1 MNKKISKIF
10 LLLLITFVLISS
22 LAMLLKEKNTKIN
35 NKHLKLNYEL
45 SYEEAFPD
53 KEFRR
58 LILSMLYKHSEER
71 WGEREDREI
80 YGDLYSALKIT
91 GDAANS
97 GITSAITDEEL
108 ERYSKQKLDKNFLDK
123 VLVLHPNSEVKN
135 YQNIINLTGIEYLK
149 NVKRIVIAKS
159 KIKEADFSQNQK
171 LETLF
176 LTEKFH
182 STYQILDIE
191 GTSILERVNIKSN
204 ENLKHLILNFNPNK
218 ENTVDLSGNPNLEA
232 LYIIKSNLK
241 EIDLT
246 HNPNLNSSDINLQ
259 GNKLQSIKANI
270 PSETFS
276 YGASEQK
283 ITVEVDQ
290 SVPIKIPLKFNDT
303 ESYLEGTGF
312 TRENDVYTFNQVG
325 THTYNFYNRQRDY
338 SGTVEVT
345 VTGGEAKNFTPLITN
360 DSRCYVNERCS
371 LADKIYNIPRDA
383 NIVSVTSCD
392 HGNAT
397 GIILVPN
404 QKGLGTC
411 DVKIT
416 FGDGSTKTYK
426 VKISVFENEFKDIPI
441 KAVTNSK
448 SQYMEGDLSKTLFLS
463 YTEVNQRREG
473 YINLLNKKNK
483 CNYETFTCQIFE
495 YDRPKYYT
503 IGLKGPIQK
512 PGDTVYVTADFHEYD
527 AVNRTVKLE
536 SEVKVYNSK
545 QMEDVIKTLNGVSNV
560 LDWKENE
567 ESKKYYMYKDWWDN
581 LPNMLETTILRD
593 TDGDKIP
600 DIDDEDDDND
610 GLSDAQE
617 IIDGTNPK
625 DASSFKVTKI
635 CYKVKG

>member
-10 LLLLITFVLISS
+10 LFLLITFVLISS

-149 NVKRIVIAKS
+149 NVKRIVIANS
-159 KIKEADFSQNQK
+159 KIKEADFSQNPK

-191 GTSILERVNIKSN
+191 GTSILEKVNIKSN

-270 PSETFS
+270 PSENFR

-283 ITVEVDQ
+283 ITVEVGQ
-290 SVPIKIPLKFNDT
+290 GVPIKIPLKFNDT

-312 TRENDVYTFNQVG
+312 TRNNDYYTFNQVG

-360 DSRCYVNERCS
+360 DSRCYVNQNCS

-397 GIILVPN
+397 GIILAPN

-426 VKISVFENEFKDIPI
+426 VKIPVFEKNIKEIEPFKPIYPKSKYIEGEFAK
-441 KAVTNSK
+441 N
-448 SQYMEGDLSKTLFLS
+448 LLLS
-463 YTEVNQRREG
+463 YSEVQDERDDYLN
-473 YINLLNKKNK
+473 ILNKKSK
-483 CNYETFTCQIFE
+483 CNYETYICDTISYKEEAFYRSIGDKAISDKPIPGKA
-495 YDRPKYYT
+495 YDYFS
-503 IGLKGPIQK
+503 
-512 PGDTVYVTADFHEYD
+512 VNNTAILDS
-527 AVNRTVKLE
+527 K
-536 SEVKVYNSK
+536 VKVYNSK
-545 QMEDVIKTLNGVSNV
+545 QMEQVVRNYRNGSSLIDWQGDENQKVFYIYNQWLNGV
-560 LDWKENE
+560 
-567 ESKKYYMYKDWWDN
+567 
-581 LPNMLETTILRD
+581 PNILETTILRD

-600 DIDDEDDDND
+600 DVDDEDDDND
-610 GLSDAQE
+610 GVSDEQE
-617 IIDGTNPK
+617 VLDQTDPK

>member
-58 LILSMLYKHSEER
+58 LILSMLYKHSEES

-123 VLVLHPNSEVKN
+123 VLVLHPNSKVKN

-149 NVKRIVIAKS
+149 NVKRIVIANS

-191 GTSILERVNIKSN
+191 GTSILEKVNIKSN

-232 LYIIKSNLK
+232 LYIRKSNLK

-246 HNPNLNSSDINLQ
+246 HNPNLNSSNIRLQ
-259 GNKLQSIKANI
+259 GNKLQSIKANS
-270 PSETFS
+270 PSENFR

-290 SVPIKIPLKFNDT
+290 GVPIKIPLKFNDT

-325 THTYNFYNRQRDY
+325 THTYNFYNTQRDY

-345 VTGGEAKNFTPLITN
+345 VTGGDSKNFTPLITN
-360 DSRCYVNERCS
+360 DSRCYVNQSCS

-392 HGNAT
+392 HGTAT

-411 DVKIT
+411 DVKIA

-426 VKISVFENEFKDIPI
+426 VKIPVFEKNIKEIEPFKPIYPKSKYIEGEFAK
-441 KAVTNSK
+441 N
-448 SQYMEGDLSKTLFLS
+448 LLLS
-463 YTEVNQRREG
+463 YSEVQDERDDYLN
-473 YINLLNKKNK
+473 ILNKKSK
-483 CNYETFTCQIFE
+483 CNYETYICDTISYKIEAFYRSIGDKAISDKPIPGKA
-495 YDRPKYYT
+495 YDYSS
-503 IGLKGPIQK
+503 
-512 PGDTVYVTADFHEYD
+512 VNNTAILDS
-527 AVNRTVKLE
+527 K
-536 SEVKVYNSK
+536 VKVYNSK
-545 QMEDVIKTLNGVSNV
+545 QMEQVVRNYLNGSSLIDWQGDENQKVFYIYNQWLNGV
-560 LDWKENE
+560 
-567 ESKKYYMYKDWWDN
+567 
-581 LPNMLETTILRD
+581 PNILETTILRD

-600 DIDDEDDDND
+600 DVDDEDDDND
-610 GLSDAQE
+610 GVSDEQE

-625 DASSFKVTKI
+625 DSSSFKVTKI

>member
-149 NVKRIVIAKS
+149 NVKRIVIANS

-259 GNKLQSIKANI
+259 GNKLQSIKANS
-270 PSETFS
+270 PSENFR

-290 SVPIKIPLKFNDT
+290 GVPIRIPLKFNDT

-312 TRENDVYTFNQVG
+312 TRNNDYYTFNQVG

-360 DSRCYVNERCS
+360 DSRCYVNQNCS

-397 GIILVPN
+397 GIILAPN
-404 QKGLGTC
+404 QKGLATC

-426 VKISVFENEFKDIPI
+426 VKIPVFEKNIKEIEPFKPIYPKSKYIEGEFAK
-441 KAVTNSK
+441 N
-448 SQYMEGDLSKTLFLS
+448 LLLS
-463 YTEVNQRREG
+463 YSEVQDERDDYLN
-473 YINLLNKKNK
+473 ILNKKSK
-483 CNYETFTCQIFE
+483 CNYETYICDTISYKIEAFYRSIGDKAISDKPIPGKA
-495 YDRPKYYT
+495 YDYFS
-503 IGLKGPIQK
+503 
-512 PGDTVYVTADFHEYD
+512 VNNTAILDS
-527 AVNRTVKLE
+527 K
-536 SEVKVYNSK
+536 VKVYNSK
-545 QMEDVIKTLNGVSNV
+545 QMEQVVRNYRNGSSLIDWQGDENQKVFYIYNQWLNGV
-560 LDWKENE
+560 
-567 ESKKYYMYKDWWDN
+567 
-581 LPNMLETTILRD
+581 PNILETTILRD
-593 TDGDKIP
+593 TDGDQIP
-600 DIDDEDDDND
+600 DVDDEDDDND
-610 GLSDAQE
+610 GISDEQE
-617 IIDGTNPK
+617 VLDQTDPK
-625 DASSFKVTKI
+625 DSSSFKVTKI

>member
-1 MNKKISKIF
+1 MNKKNSKIF
-10 LLLLITFVLISS
+10 LLLLITFVIISS

-45 SYEEAFPD
+45 SYKDAFPD

-259 GNKLQSIKANI
+259 GNKLQSIKANS
-270 PSETFS
+270 PSENFR

-290 SVPIKIPLKFNDT
+290 GVPIRIPLKFNDT

-312 TRENDVYTFNQVG
+312 TRNNDYYTFNQVG

-360 DSRCYVNERCS
+360 DSRCYVNQNCS

-397 GIILVPN
+397 GIILAPN
-404 QKGLGTC
+404 QKGLATC

-426 VKISVFENEFKDIPI
+426 VKISVFEKNIKEIEPFKPIYPKSKYIEGEFAK
-441 KAVTNSK
+441 N
-448 SQYMEGDLSKTLFLS
+448 LLLS
-463 YTEVNQRREG
+463 YSEVQDERDDYLN
-473 YINLLNKKNK
+473 ILNKKSK
-483 CNYETFTCQIFE
+483 CNYETYICDTISYKIEAFYRSIGDKAVSDKPIPGKA
-495 YDRPKYYT
+495 YDYFS
-503 IGLKGPIQK
+503 
-512 PGDTVYVTADFHEYD
+512 VNNTAILDS
-527 AVNRTVKLE
+527 K
-536 SEVKVYNSK
+536 VKVYNSK
-545 QMEDVIKTLNGVSNV
+545 QMEQVVRNYLNGSSLIDWQGDENQKVFYIYNQWLNGV
-560 LDWKENE
+560 
-567 ESKKYYMYKDWWDN
+567 
-581 LPNMLETTILRD
+581 PNILETTILRD

-610 GLSDAQE
+610 GVSDAQE

>member
-10 LLLLITFVLISS
+10 LLLLITFVIISS

-149 NVKRIVIAKS
+149 NVKRIVIANS

-259 GNKLQSIKANI
+259 GNKLQSIKANS
-270 PSETFS
+270 PSENFR

-290 SVPIKIPLKFNDT
+290 GVPIRIPLKFNDT

-392 HGNAT
+392 HGAAT

-426 VKISVFENEFKDIPI
+426 VKIPVFEKNIKEIEPFKPIYPKSKYIEGEFAK
-441 KAVTNSK
+441 N
-448 SQYMEGDLSKTLFLS
+448 LLLS
-463 YTEVNQRREG
+463 YSEVQDERDDYLN
-473 YINLLNKKNK
+473 ILNKKSK
-483 CNYETFTCQIFE
+483 CNYETYICDTISYKIEAFYRSIGDKAISDKPIPGKA
-495 YDRPKYYT
+495 YDYFS
-503 IGLKGPIQK
+503 
-512 PGDTVYVTADFHEYD
+512 VNNTAILDS
-527 AVNRTVKLE
+527 K
-536 SEVKVYNSK
+536 VKVYNSK
-545 QMEDVIKTLNGVSNV
+545 QMEQVVRNYLNGSSLIDWQGDENQKVFYIYNQWLNGV
-560 LDWKENE
+560 
-567 ESKKYYMYKDWWDN
+567 
-581 LPNMLETTILRD
+581 PNILETTILRD

-610 GLSDAQE
+610 GVSDAQE

-635 CYKVKG
+635 CYKVKV

>member
-259 GNKLQSIKANI
+259 GNKLQSIKANS
-270 PSETFS
+270 PSENFR

-290 SVPIKIPLKFNDT
+290 GVPIKIPLKFNNT

-312 TRENDVYTFNQVG
+312 TRNNDYYTFNQVG
-325 THTYNFYNRQRDY
+325 THTYNFYNTQRDY

-360 DSRCYVNERCS
+360 DSRCYVNQNCN

-392 HGNAT
+392 YGTVT

-426 VKISVFENEFKDIPI
+426 VKIPVFEKNIKEIEPFKPIYPKSKYIEGEFAK
-441 KAVTNSK
+441 N
-448 SQYMEGDLSKTLFLS
+448 LLLS
-463 YTEVNQRREG
+463 YSEVQDERDDYLN
-473 YINLLNKKNK
+473 ILNKKSK
-483 CNYETFTCQIFE
+483 CNYETYICDTISYKIEAFYRSIGDKAISDNPIPGKA
-495 YDRPKYYT
+495 YDYSS
-503 IGLKGPIQK
+503 
-512 PGDTVYVTADFHEYD
+512 VNNTAILDS
-527 AVNRTVKLE
+527 K
-536 SEVKVYNSK
+536 VKVYNSK
-545 QMEDVIKTLNGVSNV
+545 QMEQVVRNYLNGSSLIDWQGDENQKVFYIYNQWLNGV
-560 LDWKENE
+560 
-567 ESKKYYMYKDWWDN
+567 
-581 LPNMLETTILRD
+581 PNILETTILRD

-600 DIDDEDDDND
+600 DVDDEDDDND
-610 GLSDAQE
+610 GVSDEQE

-625 DASSFKVTKI
+625 DSSSFKVTKI

>member
-1 MNKKISKIF
+1 MNKKNSKIF
-10 LLLLITFVLISS
+10 LLLLITFVIISS

-108 ERYSKQKLDKNFLDK
+108 ERYSKQKIDKNFLDK

-149 NVKRIVIAKS
+149 NVKRIVIANS

-191 GTSILERVNIKSN
+191 GTSILEKVNIKSN

-259 GNKLQSIKANI
+259 GNKLQSIKANS
-270 PSETFS
+270 PSENFR

-290 SVPIKIPLKFNDT
+290 GVPIRIPLKFNDT

-426 VKISVFENEFKDIPI
+426 VKIPVFEKNIKEIEPFKPIYPKSKYIEGEFAK
-441 KAVTNSK
+441 N
-448 SQYMEGDLSKTLFLS
+448 LLLS
-463 YTEVNQRREG
+463 YSEVQDERDDYLN
-473 YINLLNKKNK
+473 ILNKKSK
-483 CNYETFTCQIFE
+483 CNYETYICDTISYKIEAFYRSIGDKAVSDKPIPGKA
-495 YDRPKYYT
+495 YDYFS
-503 IGLKGPIQK
+503 
-512 PGDTVYVTADFHEYD
+512 VNNTAILDS
-527 AVNRTVKLE
+527 K
-536 SEVKVYNSK
+536 VKVYNSK
-545 QMEDVIKTLNGVSNV
+545 QMEQVVRNYLNGSSLIDWQGDENQKVFYIYNQWLNGV
-560 LDWKENE
+560 
-567 ESKKYYMYKDWWDN
+567 
-581 LPNMLETTILRD
+581 PNILETTILRD

-610 GLSDAQE
+610 GVSDAQE

>member
-149 NVKRIVIAKS
+149 NVKRIVIANS

-259 GNKLQSIKANI
+259 GNKLQSIKANS
-270 PSETFS
+270 PSENFR

-290 SVPIKIPLKFNDT
+290 GVPIRIPLKFNDT

-312 TRENDVYTFNQVG
+312 TRNNDYYTFNQVG

-360 DSRCYVNERCS
+360 DSRCYVNQNCS

-397 GIILVPN
+397 GIILAPN
-404 QKGLGTC
+404 QKGLATC

-426 VKISVFENEFKDIPI
+426 VKIPVFEKNIKEIEPFKPIYPKSKYIEGEFAK
-441 KAVTNSK
+441 N
-448 SQYMEGDLSKTLFLS
+448 LLLS
-463 YTEVNQRREG
+463 YSEVQDERDDYLN
-473 YINLLNKKNK
+473 ILNKKSK
-483 CNYETFTCQIFE
+483 CNYETYICDTISYKIEAFYRSIGDKAISDKPIPGKA
-495 YDRPKYYT
+495 YDYFS
-503 IGLKGPIQK
+503 
-512 PGDTVYVTADFHEYD
+512 VNNTAILDS
-527 AVNRTVKLE
+527 K
-536 SEVKVYNSK
+536 VKVYNSK
-545 QMEDVIKTLNGVSNV
+545 QMEQVVRNYLNGSTLIDWQGDENQKVFYIYNQWLNGV
-560 LDWKENE
+560 
-567 ESKKYYMYKDWWDN
+567 
-581 LPNMLETTILRD
+581 PNILETTILRD

-610 GLSDAQE
+610 GVSDAQE

>member
-10 LLLLITFVLISS
+10 LFLLITFVLISS

-149 NVKRIVIAKS
+149 NVKRIVIANS
-159 KIKEADFSQNQK
+159 KIKEADFSQNPK

-191 GTSILERVNIKSN
+191 GTSILEKVNIKSN

-270 PSETFS
+270 PSENFR

-283 ITVEVDQ
+283 ITVEVGQ
-290 SVPIKIPLKFNDT
+290 GVPIKIPLKFNDT

-312 TRENDVYTFNQVG
+312 TRNNDYYTFNQVG

-360 DSRCYVNERCS
+360 DSRCYVNQNCS

-397 GIILVPN
+397 GIILAPN

-426 VKISVFENEFKDIPI
+426 VKIPVFEKNIKEIEPFKPIYPKSKYIEGEFAK
-441 KAVTNSK
+441 N
-448 SQYMEGDLSKTLFLS
+448 LLLS
-463 YTEVNQRREG
+463 YSEVQDERDDYLN
-473 YINLLNKKNK
+473 ILNKKSK
-483 CNYETFTCQIFE
+483 CNYETYICDTISYKAEAFYRSIGDKAVSDKPIPGKA
-495 YDRPKYYT
+495 YDYSSVN
-503 IGLKGPIQK
+503 
-512 PGDTVYVTADFHEYD
+512 DTAILDS
-527 AVNRTVKLE
+527 K
-536 SEVKVYNSK
+536 VKVYNSK
-545 QMEDVIKTLNGVSNV
+545 QMEQVVRNYRNGSSLIDWQGDENQKVFYIYNQWLNGV
-560 LDWKENE
+560 
-567 ESKKYYMYKDWWDN
+567 
-581 LPNMLETTILRD
+581 PNILETTILRD

-610 GLSDAQE
+610 GVSDAQE

>member
-1 MNKKISKIF
+1 MNKKNSKIF
-10 LLLLITFVLISS
+10 LLLLITFVIISS

-45 SYEEAFPD
+45 SYKDAFPD

-259 GNKLQSIKANI
+259 GNKLQSIKANS
-270 PSETFS
+270 PSENFR

-290 SVPIKIPLKFNDT
+290 GVPIRIPLKFNDT

-312 TRENDVYTFNQVG
+312 TRNNDYYTFNQVG

-360 DSRCYVNERCS
+360 DSRCYVNQNCS

-397 GIILVPN
+397 GIILLPN

-426 VKISVFENEFKDIPI
+426 VKISVFEKNIKEIEPFKPIYPKSKYIEGEFAK
-441 KAVTNSK
+441 N
-448 SQYMEGDLSKTLFLS
+448 LLLS
-463 YTEVNQRREG
+463 YSEVQDERDDYLN
-473 YINLLNKKNK
+473 ILNKKSK
-483 CNYETFTCQIFE
+483 CNYETYICDTISYKIEAFYRSIGDKAVSDKPIPGKA
-495 YDRPKYYT
+495 YDYFS
-503 IGLKGPIQK
+503 
-512 PGDTVYVTADFHEYD
+512 VNNTAILDS
-527 AVNRTVKLE
+527 K
-536 SEVKVYNSK
+536 VKVYNSK
-545 QMEDVIKTLNGVSNV
+545 QMEQVVRNYLNGSSLIDWQGDENQKVFYIYNQWLNGV
-560 LDWKENE
+560 
-567 ESKKYYMYKDWWDN
+567 
-581 LPNMLETTILRD
+581 PNILETTILRD

-610 GLSDAQE
+610 GVSDAQE

>member
-149 NVKRIVIAKS
+149 NVKRIVIANS

-259 GNKLQSIKANI
+259 GNKLQSIKANS
-270 PSETFS
+270 PSENFR

-290 SVPIKIPLKFNDT
+290 GVPIRIPLKFNDT

-426 VKISVFENEFKDIPI
+426 VKIPVFEKNIKEIEPFKPIYPKSKYIEGEFAK
-441 KAVTNSK
+441 N
-448 SQYMEGDLSKTLFLS
+448 LLLS
-463 YTEVNQRREG
+463 YSEVQDERDDYLN
-473 YINLLNKKNK
+473 ILNKKSK
-483 CNYETFTCQIFE
+483 CNYETYICDTISYKIEAFYRSIGDKAISDKPIPGKA
-495 YDRPKYYT
+495 YDYFS
-503 IGLKGPIQK
+503 
-512 PGDTVYVTADFHEYD
+512 VNNTAILDS
-527 AVNRTVKLE
+527 K
-536 SEVKVYNSK
+536 VKVYNSK
-545 QMEDVIKTLNGVSNV
+545 QMEQVVRNYLNGSSLIDWQGDENQKVFYIYNQWLNGV
-560 LDWKENE
+560 
-567 ESKKYYMYKDWWDN
+567 
-581 LPNMLETTILRD
+581 PNILETTILRD

-600 DIDDEDDDND
+600 DVDDEDDDND
-610 GLSDAQE
+610 GVSDAQE

>member
-10 LLLLITFVLISS
+10 LFLLITFVLISS

-135 YQNIINLTGIEYLK
+135 YQNIINLIGIEYLK
-149 NVKRIVIAKS
+149 NVKRIVIANS

-259 GNKLQSIKANI
+259 GNKLQSIKANSPI
-270 PSETFS
+270 ENFR

-290 SVPIKIPLKFNDT
+290 GVPIKIPLKFNDT

-360 DSRCYVNERCS
+360 DSRCYVNQRCS

-426 VKISVFENEFKDIPI
+426 VKIPVFEKNIKEIEPFKPIYPKSKYIEGEFAK
-441 KAVTNSK
+441 N
-448 SQYMEGDLSKTLFLS
+448 LLLS
-463 YTEVNQRREG
+463 YSEVQDERDDYLN
-473 YINLLNKKNK
+473 ILNKKSK
-483 CNYETFTCQIFE
+483 CNYETYICDTISYKIEAFYRSIGDKAISDKPIPGKA
-495 YDRPKYYT
+495 YDYFS
-503 IGLKGPIQK
+503 
-512 PGDTVYVTADFHEYD
+512 VNNTAILDS
-527 AVNRTVKLE
+527 K
-536 SEVKVYNSK
+536 VKVYNSK
-545 QMEDVIKTLNGVSNV
+545 QMEQVVRNYLNGSSLIDWQGDENQKIFYIYNQWLNGV
-560 LDWKENE
+560 
-567 ESKKYYMYKDWWDN
+567 
-581 LPNMLETTILRD
+581 PNILETTILRD

-600 DIDDEDDDND
+600 DVDDEDDDND
-610 GLSDAQE
+610 GVSDAQE

>member
-1 MNKKISKIF
+1 MNKKNSKIF
-10 LLLLITFVLISS
+10 LLLLITFVIISS

-45 SYEEAFPD
+45 SYKDAFPD

-270 PSETFS
+270 PSENFR

-290 SVPIKIPLKFNDT
+290 GVPIRIPLKFNDT

-360 DSRCYVNERCS
+360 DSRCYVNQNCS

-426 VKISVFENEFKDIPI
+426 VKISVFEKNIKEIEPFKPIYPKSKYIEGEFAK
-441 KAVTNSK
+441 N
-448 SQYMEGDLSKTLFLS
+448 LLLS
-463 YTEVNQRREG
+463 YSEVQDERDDYLN
-473 YINLLNKKNK
+473 ILNKKSK
-483 CNYETFTCQIFE
+483 CNYETYICDTISYKSEAFYRSIGNKE
-495 YDRPKYYT
+495 ISDNPIPGKAYDYSS
-503 IGLKGPIQK
+503 
-512 PGDTVYVTADFHEYD
+512 
-527 AVNRTVKLE
+527 VNDIAILDSK
-536 SEVKVYNSK
+536 VKVYNSK
-545 QMEDVIKTLNGVSNV
+545 QMEQVVRNYRNGSSLIDWQGDENQKVFYIYNQWLNGV
-560 LDWKENE
+560 
-567 ESKKYYMYKDWWDN
+567 
-581 LPNMLETTILRD
+581 PNILETTILRD

-600 DIDDEDDDND
+600 DVDDEDDDND
-610 GLSDAQE
+610 GVSDAQE

>member
-259 GNKLQSIKANI
+259 GNKLQSIKANS
-270 PSETFS
+270 PSENFR

-290 SVPIKIPLKFNDT
+290 GVPIRIPLKFNDT

-312 TRENDVYTFNQVG
+312 TRNNDYYTFNQVG

-360 DSRCYVNERCS
+360 DSRCYVNQNCS

-392 HGNAT
+392 HGTAT

-404 QKGLGTC
+404 QKGIGTC
-411 DVKIT
+411 DVKIA

-426 VKISVFENEFKDIPI
+426 VKIPVFEKNIKEIEPFKPIYPKSKYIEGEFAK
-441 KAVTNSK
+441 N
-448 SQYMEGDLSKTLFLS
+448 LLLS
-463 YTEVNQRREG
+463 YSEVQDERDDYLN
-473 YINLLNKKNK
+473 ILNKKSK
-483 CNYETFTCQIFE
+483 CNYETYICDTISYKIEAFYRSIGDKAISDKPIPGKA
-495 YDRPKYYT
+495 YDYSSVN
-503 IGLKGPIQK
+503 
-512 PGDTVYVTADFHEYD
+512 DTAILDS
-527 AVNRTVKLE
+527 K
-536 SEVKVYNSK
+536 VKVYNSK
-545 QMEDVIKTLNGVSNV
+545 QMEQVVRNYLNGSSLIDWQGDENQKVFYIYNQWLNGV
-560 LDWKENE
+560 
-567 ESKKYYMYKDWWDN
+567 
-581 LPNMLETTILRD
+581 PNILETTILRD

-600 DIDDEDDDND
+600 DVDDEDDDND
-610 GLSDAQE
+610 GVSDAQE

>member
-1 MNKKISKIF
+1 
-10 LLLLITFVLISS
+10 
-22 LAMLLKEKNTKIN
+22 
-35 NKHLKLNYEL
+35 
-45 SYEEAFPD
+45 
-53 KEFRR
+53 
-58 LILSMLYKHSEER
+58 MLYKHSEER

-123 VLVLHPNSEVKN
+123 VLVLHPNSKVKN

-149 NVKRIVIAKS
+149 NVKRIVIANS

-191 GTSILERVNIKSN
+191 GTSILEKVNIKSN

-426 VKISVFENEFKDIPI
+426 VKISVFEKNIKEIEPFKPIYPKSKYIEGEFAK
-441 KAVTNSK
+441 N
-448 SQYMEGDLSKTLFLS
+448 LLLS
-463 YTEVNQRREG
+463 YSEVQDERDDYLN
-473 YINLLNKKNK
+473 ILNKKSK
-483 CNYETFTCQIFE
+483 CNYETYICDTISYKIEAFYRSIGDKAISDKPIPGKA
-495 YDRPKYYT
+495 YDYFS
-503 IGLKGPIQK
+503 
-512 PGDTVYVTADFHEYD
+512 VNNTAILDS
-527 AVNRTVKLE
+527 K
-536 SEVKVYNSK
+536 VKVYNSK
-545 QMEDVIKTLNGVSNV
+545 QMEQVVRNYLNGSSLIDWQGDENQKVFYIYNQWLNGV
-560 LDWKENE
+560 
-567 ESKKYYMYKDWWDN
+567 
-581 LPNMLETTILRD
+581 PNILETTILRD
-593 TDGDKIP
+593 TDGDQIP

-610 GLSDAQE
+610 GVSDAQE

>member
-10 LLLLITFVLISS
+10 LFLLITFVLISS

-149 NVKRIVIAKS
+149 NVKRIVIANS
-159 KIKEADFSQNQK
+159 KIKEADFSQNPK

-191 GTSILERVNIKSN
+191 GTSILEKVNIKSN

-270 PSETFS
+270 PSENFR

-290 SVPIKIPLKFNDT
+290 GVPIRIPLKFNDT

-360 DSRCYVNERCS
+360 DSRCYVNQNCN

-397 GIILVPN
+397 GIILAPN
-404 QKGLGTC
+404 QKGLATC

-426 VKISVFENEFKDIPI
+426 VKIPVFEKNIKEIEPFKPIYPKSKYIEGEFAK
-441 KAVTNSK
+441 N
-448 SQYMEGDLSKTLFLS
+448 LLLS
-463 YTEVNQRREG
+463 YSEVQDERDDYLN
-473 YINLLNKKNK
+473 ILNKKSK
-483 CNYETFTCQIFE
+483 CNYETYICDTISYKIEAFYRSIGDKAISDKPIPGKA
-495 YDRPKYYT
+495 YDYSSVN
-503 IGLKGPIQK
+503 
-512 PGDTVYVTADFHEYD
+512 DTAILDS
-527 AVNRTVKLE
+527 K
-536 SEVKVYNSK
+536 VKVYNSK
-545 QMEDVIKTLNGVSNV
+545 QMEQVVRNYLNGSSLIDWQGDENQKVFYIYNQWLNGV
-560 LDWKENE
+560 
-567 ESKKYYMYKDWWDN
+567 
-581 LPNMLETTILRD
+581 PNILETTILRD
-593 TDGDKIP
+593 TDGDQIP

-610 GLSDAQE
+610 GVSDAQE

>member
-149 NVKRIVIAKS
+149 NVKRIVIANS

-259 GNKLQSIKANI
+259 GNKLQSIKANS
-270 PSETFS
+270 PSENFR

-290 SVPIKIPLKFNDT
+290 GVPIRIPLKFNDT

-312 TRENDVYTFNQVG
+312 TRNNDYYTFNQVG

-360 DSRCYVNERCS
+360 DSRCYVNQNCS

-392 HGNAT
+392 HGNTT

-426 VKISVFENEFKDIPI
+426 VKIPVFEKNIKEIEPFKPIYPKSKYIEGEFAK
-441 KAVTNSK
+441 N
-448 SQYMEGDLSKTLFLS
+448 LLLS
-463 YTEVNQRREG
+463 YSEVQDERDDYLN
-473 YINLLNKKNK
+473 ILNKKSK
-483 CNYETFTCQIFE
+483 CNYETYICDTISYKSEAFYRSIGNKE
-495 YDRPKYYT
+495 ISDNPIPGKAYDYSS
-503 IGLKGPIQK
+503 
-512 PGDTVYVTADFHEYD
+512 
-527 AVNRTVKLE
+527 VNDIAILDSK
-536 SEVKVYNSK
+536 VKVYNSK
-545 QMEDVIKTLNGVSNV
+545 QMEQVVRNYRNGSSLIDWQGDENQKVFYIYNQWLNGV
-560 LDWKENE
+560 
-567 ESKKYYMYKDWWDN
+567 
-581 LPNMLETTILRD
+581 PNILETTILRD

-610 GLSDAQE
+610 GVSDAQE

-635 CYKVKG
+635 CYKVKV

>member
-10 LLLLITFVLISS
+10 LLLLISFVLISS

-149 NVKRIVIAKS
+149 NVKRIVIANS

-259 GNKLQSIKANI
+259 GNKLQSIKANS
-270 PSETFS
+270 PSENFR

-290 SVPIKIPLKFNDT
+290 GVPIRIPLKFNDT

-312 TRENDVYTFNQVG
+312 TRNNDYYTFNQVG

-360 DSRCYVNERCS
+360 DSRCYVNQNCS

-397 GIILVPN
+397 GIILAPN
-404 QKGLGTC
+404 QKGIGTC
-411 DVKIT
+411 DVKIA

-426 VKISVFENEFKDIPI
+426 VKIPVFEKNIKEIEPFKPIYPKSKYIEGEFAK
-441 KAVTNSK
+441 N
-448 SQYMEGDLSKTLFLS
+448 LLLS
-463 YTEVNQRREG
+463 YSEVQDERDDYLN
-473 YINLLNKKNK
+473 ILNKKSK
-483 CNYETFTCQIFE
+483 CNYETYICDTISYKAEAFYRSIGDKAISDNPIPGKA
-495 YDRPKYYT
+495 YDYSS
-503 IGLKGPIQK
+503 
-512 PGDTVYVTADFHEYD
+512 VNNTAILDS
-527 AVNRTVKLE
+527 K
-536 SEVKVYNSK
+536 VKVYNSK
-545 QMEDVIKTLNGVSNV
+545 QMEQVVRNYRNGSSLIDWQGDENQKVFYIYNQWLNGV
-560 LDWKENE
+560 
-567 ESKKYYMYKDWWDN
+567 
-581 LPNMLETTILRD
+581 PNILETTILRD
-593 TDGDKIP
+593 TDGDQIP
-600 DIDDEDDDND
+600 DVDDEDDDND
-610 GLSDAQE
+610 GVSDEQE

>member
-149 NVKRIVIAKS
+149 NVKRIVIANS

-259 GNKLQSIKANI
+259 GNKLQSIKANS
-270 PSETFS
+270 PSENFR

-290 SVPIKIPLKFNDT
+290 GVPIRIPLKFNDT

-312 TRENDVYTFNQVG
+312 TRNNDYYTFNQVG

-360 DSRCYVNERCS
+360 DSRCYVNQNCS

-397 GIILVPN
+397 GIILAPN
-404 QKGLGTC
+404 QKGLATC

-426 VKISVFENEFKDIPI
+426 VKIPVFEKNIKEIEPFKPIYPKSKYIEGEFAK
-441 KAVTNSK
+441 N
-448 SQYMEGDLSKTLFLS
+448 LLLS
-463 YTEVNQRREG
+463 YSEVQDERDDYLN
-473 YINLLNKKNK
+473 ILNKKSK
-483 CNYETFTCQIFE
+483 CNYETYICDTISYKEEAFYRSIGDKAISDKPIPGKA
-495 YDRPKYYT
+495 YDYFS
-503 IGLKGPIQK
+503 
-512 PGDTVYVTADFHEYD
+512 VNNTAILDS
-527 AVNRTVKLE
+527 K
-536 SEVKVYNSK
+536 VKVYNSK
-545 QMEDVIKTLNGVSNV
+545 QMEQVVRNYLNGSSLIDWQGDENQKVFYIYNQWLNGV
-560 LDWKENE
+560 
-567 ESKKYYMYKDWWDN
+567 
-581 LPNMLETTILRD
+581 PNILETTILRD

-600 DIDDEDDDND
+600 DVDDEDDDND
-610 GLSDAQE
+610 GVSDEQE
-617 IIDGTNPK
+617 VLDQTDPK

>member
-58 LILSMLYKHSEER
+58 LILSMLYKHSEES

-149 NVKRIVIAKS
+149 NVKRIVIANS

-259 GNKLQSIKANI
+259 GNKLQSIKANS
-270 PSETFS
+270 PSENFR

-290 SVPIKIPLKFNDT
+290 GVPIRIPLKFNDT

-312 TRENDVYTFNQVG
+312 TRNNDYYTFNQVG
-325 THTYNFYNRQRDY
+325 THTYNFYNTQRDY

-360 DSRCYVNERCS
+360 DSRCYVNQRCS
-371 LADKIYNIPRDA
+371 LADNIYNIPRDA

-397 GIILVPN
+397 GIILAPN
-404 QKGLGTC
+404 QKGLATC

-426 VKISVFENEFKDIPI
+426 VKIPVFEKNIKEIEPFKPIYPKSKYIEGEFAK
-441 KAVTNSK
+441 N
-448 SQYMEGDLSKTLFLS
+448 LLLS
-463 YTEVNQRREG
+463 YSEVQDERDDYLN
-473 YINLLNKKNK
+473 ILNKKSK
-483 CNYETFTCQIFE
+483 CNYETYICDTISYKIEAFYRSIGDKAISDKPIPGKA
-495 YDRPKYYT
+495 YDYSSVN
-503 IGLKGPIQK
+503 
-512 PGDTVYVTADFHEYD
+512 DTAILDS
-527 AVNRTVKLE
+527 K
-536 SEVKVYNSK
+536 VKVYNSK
-545 QMEDVIKTLNGVSNV
+545 QMEQVVRNYLNGSSLIDWQGDENQKVFYIYNQWLNGV
-560 LDWKENE
+560 
-567 ESKKYYMYKDWWDN
+567 
-581 LPNMLETTILRD
+581 PNILETTILRD

-600 DIDDEDDDND
+600 DVDDEDDDND
-610 GLSDAQE
+610 GISDEQE

>member
-259 GNKLQSIKANI
+259 GNKLQSIKANS
-270 PSETFS
+270 PSENFR

-290 SVPIKIPLKFNDT
+290 GVPIRIPLKFNDT

-312 TRENDVYTFNQVG
+312 TRNNDYYTFNQVG

-360 DSRCYVNERCS
+360 DSRCYVNQRCS

-392 HGNAT
+392 HGTAT
-397 GIILVPN
+397 GIILAPN
-404 QKGLGTC
+404 QKGIGTC
-411 DVKIT
+411 DVKIA

-426 VKISVFENEFKDIPI
+426 VKIPVFEKNIKEIEPFKPIYPKSKYIEGEFAK
-441 KAVTNSK
+441 N
-448 SQYMEGDLSKTLFLS
+448 LLLS
-463 YTEVNQRREG
+463 YSEVQDERDDYLN
-473 YINLLNKKNK
+473 ILNKKSK
-483 CNYETFTCQIFE
+483 CNYETYICDTISYKIEAFYRSIGDKAISDKPIPGKA
-495 YDRPKYYT
+495 YDYFS
-503 IGLKGPIQK
+503 
-512 PGDTVYVTADFHEYD
+512 VNNTAILDS
-527 AVNRTVKLE
+527 K
-536 SEVKVYNSK
+536 VKVYNSK
-545 QMEDVIKTLNGVSNV
+545 QMEQVVRNYLNGSSLIDWQGDENQKVFYIYNQWLNGV
-560 LDWKENE
+560 
-567 ESKKYYMYKDWWDN
+567 
-581 LPNMLETTILRD
+581 PNILETTILRD

-600 DIDDEDDDND
+600 DVDDEDDDND
-610 GLSDAQE
+610 GVSDAQE

>member
-259 GNKLQSIKANI
+259 GNKLQSIKANS
-270 PSETFS
+270 PSENFR

-290 SVPIKIPLKFNDT
+290 GVPIKIPLKFNNT

-312 TRENDVYTFNQVG
+312 TRNNDYYTFNQVG
-325 THTYNFYNRQRDY
+325 THTYNFYNTQRDY

-360 DSRCYVNERCS
+360 DSRCYVNQNCS

-392 HGNAT
+392 HGTAT

-404 QKGLGTC
+404 QKGIGTC
-411 DVKIT
+411 DVKIA

-426 VKISVFENEFKDIPI
+426 VKIPVFEKNIKEIEPFKPIYPKSKYIEGEFAK
-441 KAVTNSK
+441 N
-448 SQYMEGDLSKTLFLS
+448 LLLS
-463 YTEVNQRREG
+463 YSEVQDERDDYLN
-473 YINLLNKKNK
+473 ILNKKSK
-483 CNYETFTCQIFE
+483 CNYETYICDTISYKSEAFYRSIGNKE
-495 YDRPKYYT
+495 ISDNPIPGKAYDYSS
-503 IGLKGPIQK
+503 
-512 PGDTVYVTADFHEYD
+512 
-527 AVNRTVKLE
+527 VNDIALLDSK
-536 SEVKVYNSK
+536 VKVYNSK
-545 QMEDVIKTLNGVSNV
+545 QMEQVVRNYRNGSSLIDWQGDENQKVFYIYNQWLNGV
-560 LDWKENE
+560 
-567 ESKKYYMYKDWWDN
+567 
-581 LPNMLETTILRD
+581 PNILETTILRD

-600 DIDDEDDDND
+600 DVDDEDDDND
-610 GLSDAQE
+610 GVSDEQE

>member
-1 MNKKISKIF
+1 MNKKISKIILF
-10 LLLLITFVLISS
+10 LLITFVLISS

-58 LILSMLYKHSEER
+58 LILSMLYKHSEES

-149 NVKRIVIAKS
+149 NVKRIVIANS

-259 GNKLQSIKANI
+259 GNKLQSIKANS
-270 PSETFS
+270 PSENFR

-290 SVPIKIPLKFNDT
+290 GVPIRIPLKFNDT

-312 TRENDVYTFNQVG
+312 TRNNDYYTFNQVG

-360 DSRCYVNERCS
+360 DSRCYVNQNCS

-392 HGNAT
+392 HGTAT

-404 QKGLGTC
+404 QKGIGTC
-411 DVKIT
+411 DVKIA

-426 VKISVFENEFKDIPI
+426 VKIPVFEKNIKEIEPFKPIYPKSKYIEGEFAK
-441 KAVTNSK
+441 N
-448 SQYMEGDLSKTLFLS
+448 LLLS
-463 YTEVNQRREG
+463 YSEVQDERDDYLN
-473 YINLLNKKNK
+473 ILNKKSK
-483 CNYETFTCQIFE
+483 CNYETYICDTISYKIEAFYRSIGDKAISDKPIPGKA
-495 YDRPKYYT
+495 YDYFS
-503 IGLKGPIQK
+503 
-512 PGDTVYVTADFHEYD
+512 VNNTAILDS
-527 AVNRTVKLE
+527 K
-536 SEVKVYNSK
+536 VKVYNSK
-545 QMEDVIKTLNGVSNV
+545 QMEQVVRNYLNGSSLIDWQGDENQKVFYIYNQWLNGV
-560 LDWKENE
+560 
-567 ESKKYYMYKDWWDN
+567 
-581 LPNMLETTILRD
+581 PNILETTILRD

-600 DIDDEDDDND
+600 DVDDEDDDND
-610 GLSDAQE
+610 GVSDAQE

-625 DASSFKVTKI
+625 YASSFKVTKI

>member
-1 MNKKISKIF
+1 MNKKISKIILF
-10 LLLLITFVLISS
+10 LLITFVLISS

-58 LILSMLYKHSEER
+58 LILSMLYKHSEES

-149 NVKRIVIAKS
+149 NVKRIVIANS

-259 GNKLQSIKANI
+259 GNKLQSIKANS
-270 PSETFS
+270 PSENFR

-290 SVPIKIPLKFNDT
+290 GVPIRIPLKFNDT

-312 TRENDVYTFNQVG
+312 TRNNDYYTFNQVG

-360 DSRCYVNERCS
+360 DSRCYVNQNCS

-392 HGNAT
+392 HGTAT

-404 QKGLGTC
+404 QKGIGTC
-411 DVKIT
+411 DVKIA

-426 VKISVFENEFKDIPI
+426 VKIPVFEKNIKEIEPFKPIYPKSKYIEGEFAK
-441 KAVTNSK
+441 N
-448 SQYMEGDLSKTLFLS
+448 LLLS
-463 YTEVNQRREG
+463 YSEVQDERDDYLN
-473 YINLLNKKNK
+473 ILNKKSK
-483 CNYETFTCQIFE
+483 CNYETYICDTISYKIEAFYRSIGDKAISDKPIPGKA
-495 YDRPKYYT
+495 YDYFS
-503 IGLKGPIQK
+503 
-512 PGDTVYVTADFHEYD
+512 VNNTAILDS
-527 AVNRTVKLE
+527 K
-536 SEVKVYNSK
+536 VKVYNSK
-545 QMEDVIKTLNGVSNV
+545 QMEQVVRNYLNGSSLIDWQGDENQKVFYIYNQWLNGV
-560 LDWKENE
+560 
-567 ESKKYYMYKDWWDN
+567 
-581 LPNMLETTILRD
+581 PNILETTILRD

-600 DIDDEDDDND
+600 DVDDEDDDND
-610 GLSDAQE
+610 GVSDAQE

>member
-10 LLLLITFVLISS
+10 LFLLITFVLISS

-135 YQNIINLTGIEYLK
+135 YQNIINLIGIEYLK
-149 NVKRIVIAKS
+149 NVKRIVIANS

-191 GTSILERVNIKSN
+191 GTSILEKVNIKSN

-259 GNKLQSIKANI
+259 GNKLQSLKANS
-270 PSETFS
+270 PSENFR
-276 YGASEQK
+276 YGASNQK

-290 SVPIKIPLKFNDT
+290 GVPIKIPLKFNNT

-312 TRENDVYTFNQVG
+312 TRNNDYYTFNQVG
-325 THTYNFYNRQRDY
+325 THTYNFYNTQRDY

-426 VKISVFENEFKDIPI
+426 VKIPVFEKNIKEIEPFKPIYPKSKYIEGEFAK
-441 KAVTNSK
+441 N
-448 SQYMEGDLSKTLFLS
+448 LLLS
-463 YTEVNQRREG
+463 YSEVQDERDDYLN
-473 YINLLNKKNK
+473 ILNKKSK
-483 CNYETFTCQIFE
+483 CNYETYICDTISYKIEAFYRSIGDKAISDKPIPGKA
-495 YDRPKYYT
+495 YDYFS
-503 IGLKGPIQK
+503 
-512 PGDTVYVTADFHEYD
+512 VNNTAILDS
-527 AVNRTVKLE
+527 K
-536 SEVKVYNSK
+536 VKVYNSK
-545 QMEDVIKTLNGVSNV
+545 QMEQVVRNYLNGSSLIDWQGDENQKVFYIYNQWLNGV
-560 LDWKENE
+560 
-567 ESKKYYMYKDWWDN
+567 
-581 LPNMLETTILRD
+581 PNILETTILRD

-610 GLSDAQE
+610 GVSDAQE